1 MGSYMYVHVHE
12 DVEKS
17 LALRPYSFIEPNS
30 YSGFGYIQIHI
41 HLTQISSNRVIETNL
56 YFLYNENMMAL
67 RDSSILIM
75 LIKLNVLT
83 DAHVLERQ
91 RNSFNDDKGR
101 DTSFLCHKMFKFI
114 QNI

>member
-1 MGSYMYVHVHE
+1 MGSCVYMHVHE

-17 LALRPYSFIEPNS
+17 LALIKYSFIEPNS
-30 YSGFGYIQIHI
+30 YSGIGYIQIHI
-41 HLTQISSNRVIETNL
+41 HFTQISSNRVIETNL

-75 LIKLNVLT
+75 LIKLNDLNVLT
-83 DAHVLERQ
+83 DAHVLKRQ

-101 DTSFLCHKMFKFI
+101 DTSF
-114 QNI
+114 